1 MKVNDRVTVKTDGGP
16 RRPGVVLAV
25 EEFSEGTMY
34 WFRWKTTRSASGS
47 LMKQGIRTVSLLRK
61 QSNLIQPDWWET
73 TSQNVL
79 AHVDKNTI
87 SHIIRQSD
95 DMVDNLFIMRFDLTF
110 NITFMR

>member
-1 MKVNDRVTVKTDGGP
+1 MKVNDRVTVKTGGGP

-34 WFRWKTTRSASGS
+34 LVSLEDYPLASGS
-47 LMKQGIRTVSLLRK
+47 LMKQGIRTVSLWRK

>member
-1 MKVNDRVTVKTDGGP
+1 MKAQCT
-16 RRPGVVLAV
+16 
-25 EEFSEGTMY
+25 

-47 LMKQGIRTVSLLRK
+47 LMKQGIRTVSLWRK

-95 DMVDNLFIMRFDLTF
+95 DMVDNLFIMRFDLRLILPLCDETVLALIF
-110 NITFMR
+110 IWSEI

>member
-34 WFRWKTTRSASGS
+34 
-47 LMKQGIRTVSLLRK
+47 LVSLEDYPLGIWFF
-61 QSNLIQPDWWET
+61 NE
-73 TSQNVL
+73 
-79 AHVDKNTI
+79 AGHHVDKNTI